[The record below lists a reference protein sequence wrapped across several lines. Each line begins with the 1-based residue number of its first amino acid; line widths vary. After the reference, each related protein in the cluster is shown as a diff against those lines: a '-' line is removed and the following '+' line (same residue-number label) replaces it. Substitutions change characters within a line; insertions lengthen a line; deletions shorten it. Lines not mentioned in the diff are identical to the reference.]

1 MKSGLVKLIFN
12 RVPVSIFLGI
22 ILALKLIFLVYNSK
36 KCIIQRISIV
46 RIRKQFLYNIENL
59 NKDMADSKRPISK
72 TI

>member
-36 KCIIQRISIV
+36 ECIIQRMSIV
-46 RIRKQFLYNIENL
+46 RI
-59 NKDMADSKRPISK
+59 
-72 TI
+72 